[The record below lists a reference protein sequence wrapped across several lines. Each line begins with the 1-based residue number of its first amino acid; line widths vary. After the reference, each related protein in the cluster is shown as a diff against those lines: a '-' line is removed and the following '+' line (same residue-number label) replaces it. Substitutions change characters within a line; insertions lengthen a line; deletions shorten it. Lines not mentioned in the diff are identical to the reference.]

1 MTGLSEPDAD
11 QPASIAGR
19 SSQPPQSKEVT
30 LGYRLSRLVH
40 RLAFTRDRGLFGLMR
55 RLFRRWDKKPGV
67 LGRMAYGVERQ
78 SKRLLYGC
86 QDCGDCSLPDCAYL
100 CPRHACSKSG
110 RNGPCG
116 GSADGR
122 CELDDK
128 ECFWARVYERLKSL
142 RRIGARC
149 STAGGDLQSAL
160 KNTSS
165 WANFYLDRDHSA
177 PARREN
183 AGRARRKRA

>member
-1 MTGLSEPDAD
+1 M
-11 QPASIAGR
+11 
-19 SSQPPQSKEVT
+19 
-30 LGYRLSRLVH
+30 
-40 RLAFTRDRGLFGLMR
+40 
-55 RLFRRWDKKPGV
+55 
-67 LGRMAYGVERQ
+67 ERE

-100 CPRHACSKSG
+100 CPRHACSKAS

-116 GSADGR
+116 GSAKGR

-128 ECFWARVYERLKSL
+128 ECFWARVYERLKAYGESEQML
-142 RRIGARC
+142 DGPVVIYNP
-149 STAGGDLQSAL
+149 QL

-177 PARREN
+177 PQGRRSS
-183 AGRARRKRA
+183 GRWQRRIDRQPERP